1 MKNLNRIHLN
11 GLRAIEAVGRL
22 GTLRRA
28 ADEMGVTPGAV
39 SQQIQKTEQL
49 LGRVLF
55 ERLPKGLTP
64 TDIGEEVVRLLSSG
78 MLEISAAV
86 KIAEQRRDDT
96 LTVSAAPVFTG
107 KWLVWRLQKF
117 NEEHPDIR
125 IRVDARQAYVD
136 PNISDVD
143 VCIRVGTGPWPE
155 VYAVKLVDQRVF
167 PVCSPTL
174 SAQIKLPEDL
184 ATIPIIRD
192 QG

>member
-64 TDIGEEVVRLLSSG
+64 TDIIGTAGSG
-78 MLEISAAV
+78 GDDAV
-86 KIAEQRRDDT
+86 
-96 LTVSAAPVFTG
+96 
-107 KWLVWRLQKF
+107 
-117 NEEHPDIR
+117 
-125 IRVDARQAYVD
+125 
-136 PNISDVD
+136 
-143 VCIRVGTGPWPE
+143 
-155 VYAVKLVDQRVF
+155 
-167 PVCSPTL
+167 
-174 SAQIKLPEDL
+174 
-184 ATIPIIRD
+184 
-192 QG
+192 